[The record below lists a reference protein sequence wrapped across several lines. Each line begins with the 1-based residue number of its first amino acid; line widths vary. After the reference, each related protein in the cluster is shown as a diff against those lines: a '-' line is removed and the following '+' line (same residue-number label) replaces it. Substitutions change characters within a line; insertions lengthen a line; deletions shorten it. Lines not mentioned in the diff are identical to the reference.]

1 MPGFHLNIRTC
12 MFVCINGSCLG
23 FVLWQTIKCINAYI
37 EKPIGTRLKM
47 EKSTALPFPS
57 ITVCGAEFMFRY
69 DEYFNKFLRATYYDI
84 VYLKDTCNIR

>member
-47 EKSTALPFPS
+47 DKSTALPFPA
-57 ITVCGAEFMFRY
+57 ITVCGTNIMIRY
-69 DEYFNKFLRATYYDI
+69 DEKFNKFEELIYYDTN
-84 VYLKDTCNIR
+84 YLKDTCKIR